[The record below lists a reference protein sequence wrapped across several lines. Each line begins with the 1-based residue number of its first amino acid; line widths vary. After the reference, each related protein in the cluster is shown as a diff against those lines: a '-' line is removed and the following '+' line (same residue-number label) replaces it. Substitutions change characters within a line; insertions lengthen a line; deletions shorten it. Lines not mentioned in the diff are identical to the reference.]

1 MKLIAFKQS
10 NCTPCKM
17 LQEFFDQLG
26 VKADQEINLSNPKDD
41 NDLMLAGMH
50 GIAKTPHLVLVDD
63 NGNKI
68 AEYKGVGQKGVRAI
82 LEQRGLI

>member
-1 MKLIAFKQS
+1 MRLIKFKQD

-17 LQEFFDQLG
+17 LEEFLTELG
-26 VKADQEINLSNPKDD
+26 VKADKEINLSTTSEMEDFE
-41 NDLMLAGMH
+41 LAGKY
-50 GIAKTPHLVLVDD
+50 GVTKTPLLVLEDD